1 MRIKICGIRNQEDV
15 DVAVK
20 ADADAVG
27 FLVGQ
32 LHASPDFI
40 LPSTASRLASVLPPY
55 IMPVIVT
62 HLKEADK
69 IMEIILKTGINN
81 VQLHGGSSLPEVKK
95 LRDFMPLNS
104 KIILSTYIVDNKCV
118 PEIKQFY
125 PFINAVL
132 LDCYNREP
140 SLIGQADSSNLHN
153 WEFSAN
159 VVKECPLPVILA
171 GGLDGSNVVEAIKL
185 VKPYGVDANNRLKSE
200 DGKSRSLEKCIDF
213 VRNARNAAIV

>member
-1 MRIKICGIRNQEDV
+1 MRIKICGIRNQDDV

-32 LHASPDFI
+32 LHASTDFI
-40 LPSTASRLASVLPPY
+40 LPSTASRLASELPPY
-55 IMPVIVT
+55 ITPVIVT

-69 IMEIILKTGINN
+69 IMEIILRTGISN

-95 LRDFMPLNS
+95 LRDLMPLCS

-125 PFINAVL
+125 PFIDAVL
-132 LDCYNREP
+132 LDAYNREP
-140 SLIGQADSSNLHN
+140 NLIGQENVSNSYN

-171 GGLDGSNVVEAIKL
+171 GALDGSNVAEAVKL
-185 VKPYGVDANNRLKSE
+185 VKPYGVDANNRLKTE
-200 DGKSRSLEKCIDF
+200 DGKGRSLEKCINF
-213 VRNARNAAIV
+213 VRNARNATI